1 MKYTFSKS
9 ITRRQALKTI
19 TVAALGTGLA
29 GQLAAQDTN
38 AAKTATAESS
48 LWMPDSPKV
57 ELSRQA
63 VNAGPPTY
71 VPAQTFSAFPERM
84 LPSYQGFLSG
94 IKELAPDNFAPVEG
108 GIALLPGK
116 KGSIVIHHRRA
127 GVRCHENLVFEMRL
141 EMVQR
146 LASLRL
152 ALEVGELFVWLSEL
166 PLKKMTYFPGRVR
179 YELED
184 AKLKLAVVVEVVAPA
199 VTPAY
204 GFIAKV
210 SVANLAPKDV
220 AVKLLALGAAG
231 GSPPPSLAKAKTE
244 GDHLRIDCSKE
255 AEALE
260 FSRVKQLRSTGMRID
275 SSKELAALGMDVPY
289 DTNLS
294 LLVGWDGGE
303 DAAAVT
309 NAAMRTLRLPPNGKA
324 EAQLTAFLDSPG
336 YDEQAMRLRIAAFFN
351 RRSEIP
357 EPVRQRMIE
366 EALDTHARVLVGGDH
381 KFAEVHNDGGKSFA
395 ANLKSWATGVERQS
409 KVRFELSDKK
419 MESLAN
425 LVADD
430 LFPGIVQP
438 PGIVHDAKHGDYWN
452 YIFCYDHVHAAND
465 LALEHRALDYLN
477 LLSCNQKADGGLL
490 GVMNNFKTDGH
501 PTRWEES
508 YIDSTWHY
516 FKWTGDLEGVRRLWP
531 TLTAA
536 AAYLD
541 KAFDPDGD
549 HLYKDTIHQWKSD
562 FDNRGPSSAFQTA
575 LVFKANR
582 DLAELARKLGKPD
595 EAQRFLVK
603 SQAIQSAAMRELWS
617 NEFGILGSKCP
628 LGLLRLHP
636 QCLDVEIPIW
646 TGLVDAYQGVMLAD
660 WFSNNNSFTDK
671 QGGLYF
677 YSNEWWPAVFSQH
690 LPLEGDMIMTGWG
703 MLLAGRHEDGA
714 RTLATAAAMAYRSS
728 TPGFDQVFNATG
740 TGGTGGDWIFSQ
752 GPFVRALVEGIFG
765 VSPHFDENRV
775 VVHPRFPEGWNH
787 ARFTRPGL
795 DIDWQRNGNEQ
806 TFKVKTAA
814 NVRCRFE
821 IPVNSA
827 ITSFMLDRKP
837 VKPTMTSGMGWA
849 VIDIET
855 DNGGGEI
862 NLLTTPRTW
871 SIDAPATLQ
880 PGQTTEVKLRNL
892 SAYEIE
898 DPYGFFEVLQK
909 SADRATVRLKRAG
922 SGQATLFLRCTN
934 GADDGRITWIEPI
947 TLLTMPRSTKEV
959 TKQTVL
965 EPFPDG
971 SRLLPLDLTAACN
984 ESIQTYPLHQWKS
997 DAANAPESQ
1006 IKFWTMPLFQLTAPL
1021 PREVT
1026 VGKVTFLLSD
1036 MGADLTGKNLILL
1049 DNTPPRETATTATLH
1064 IGGRNLHKAYLLS
1077 LNMNLPMKAY
1087 TPAATVTVRYTDGSQ
1102 QVTELIP
1109 PVNFDSYYQDF
1120 AINTVAMPLTS
1131 AVPGHGQKEWRN
1143 FFDCNLDQMHLTMTD
1158 VLCDSAKRVDRIE
1171 FRCVATETFL
1181 GIAGVTLLEADAI

>member
-1 MKYTFSKS
+1 MKCTLAFASLLLAPLAFTS
-9 ITRRQALKTI
+9 
-19 TVAALGTGLA
+19 AAA
-29 GQLAAQDTN
+29 DEPPFA
-38 AAKTATAESS
+38 
-48 LWMPDSPKV
+48 PKV
-57 ELSRQA
+57 ELSREA
-63 VNAGPPTY
+63 VPAAPPTY
-71 VPAQTFSAFPERM
+71 VPAQTFTAFPERM
-84 LPSYQGFLSG
+84 LPSYQGFLQG
-94 IKELAPDNFAPVEG
+94 IKELTPDNFIPVEG

-116 KGSIVIHHRRA
+116 KGSFVIHHRRA
-127 GVRCHENLVFEMRL
+127 GVRCHENLVFQVRL
-141 EMVQR
+141 EMVKH

-152 ALEVGELFVWLSEL
+152 ALEVGGRFVWLGEL
-166 PLKKMTYFPGRVR
+166 PLKQMTYFPGRVR

-184 AKLKLAVVVEVVAPA
+184 AKLQLAVVVEVVAPA
-199 VTPAY
+199 VTPAF

-220 AVKLLALGAAG
+220 VVKLLALGAAG

-255 AEALE
+255 AAAMEQ
-260 FSRVKQLRSTGMRID
+260 SKVQQLRWTGMRID
-275 SSKELAALGMDVPY
+275 SSKELAALGMGIPY
-289 DTNLS
+289 ETNLS

-309 NAAMRTLRLPPNGKA
+309 NAATRTLRLPPHGKA

-336 YDEQAMRLRIAAFFN
+336 FDEQAVRPQIAAFFN
-351 RRSEIP
+351 RRTEIP
-357 EPVRQRMIE
+357 ETVRLRMTE
-366 EALDTHARVLVGGDH
+366 EALDTHARVLVGGDQ
-381 KFAEVHNDGGKSFA
+381 KFAEVRNDGGKSFA
-395 ANLKSWATGVERQS
+395 ANLKAWETGVERRS

-430 LFPGIVQP
+430 LFPGLVQP
-438 PGIVHDAKHGDYWN
+438 PGIVHDAKHGDIWN

-465 LALEHRALDYLN
+465 LALEHRALDYLS
-477 LLSCNQKADGGLL
+477 LLSCNQKPDGGLL
-490 GVMNNFKTDGH
+490 GVLSNFKTDGH

-508 YIDSTWHY
+508 YIDSLWHY
-516 FKWTGDLEGVRRLWP
+516 YKWTGDLEGVRRFWP

-541 KAFDPDGD
+541 KALDPDGD

-595 EAQRFLVK
+595 EEQRFLVK

-646 TGLVDAYQGVMLAD
+646 TGIVDGYQGVMLAD
-660 WFSNNNSFTDK
+660 WFRNNSAFTDK

-677 YSNEWWPAVFSQH
+677 YSNEWWPVVFSQH

-703 MLLAGRHEDGA
+703 LMLAGRHEDGA
-714 RTLATAAAMAYRSS
+714 RTLSTAAAMAYRSS

-765 VSPHFDENRV
+765 VSPHFDVNRV
-775 VVHPRFPEGWNH
+775 VVHPRFPEGWDH

-795 DIDWQRNGNEQ
+795 DIAWQRNGNEQ
-806 TFKVKTAA
+806 NFKVKSAA

-827 ITSFMLDRKP
+827 ITSVMLDGKP
-837 VKPTMTSGMGWA
+837 VKPTMTPGMGWA

-855 DNGGGEI
+855 DNGGGELK
-862 NLLTTPRTW
+862 LLTTPRTW
-871 SIDAPATLQ
+871 SIDAPTTLQ
-880 PGQTTEVKLRNL
+880 PGQTTEVKFSGL
-892 SAYEIE
+892 SIYEIE

-922 SGQATLFLRCTN
+922 SGQVTLFVRCTT
-934 GADDGRITWIEPI
+934 GRAEGGVTWIEPI
-947 TLLTMPRSTKEV
+947 TLITLPDSAKKA

-965 EPFPDG
+965 DP
-971 SRLLPLDLTAACN
+971 LPPNSKFVLLDLTAAYN
-984 ESIQTYPLHQWKS
+984 DSIQTYPLHRWKS
-997 DAANAPESQ
+997 DAANAPGSQ
-1006 IKFWTMPLFQLTAPL
+1006 IKFWTMPLFRLTAPL

-1026 VGKVTFLLSD
+1026 VGNVPFLLGD
-1036 MGADLTGKNLILL
+1036 MRADLTGKNLILL

-1064 IGGRNLHKAYLLS
+1064 IGGRNLHKANLLS

-1087 TPAATVTVRYTDGSQ
+1087 TPAATVMVRYTDGSQ

-1120 AINTVAMPLTS
+1120 AINTVAMPLTT
-1131 AVPGHGQKEWRN
+1131 AVPAHGQNEWKN
-1143 FFDCNLDQMHLTMTD
+1143 YYDCRLDQIHLTMTD
-1158 VLCDSAKRVDRIE
+1158 VLCDPAKRVDRIE
-1171 FRCVATETFL
+1171 FRSVATETFL
-1181 GIAGVTLLEADAI
+1181 GIAGVTLLEAAPTGR